1 MDGITRKQK
10 NKIIKSSP
18 SSPYAYN
25 IASYDENIR
34 HLIGWPGYRTSNN
47 KSGLDYLETRAEW
60 AHMQGVMIRWMI
72 TGKFKTRN
80 PIYLFLMTLFGIFQA
95 SPVLLF
101 LSREGRATLLQNL
114 LVFLVPILVGLL
126 LLGNVILSLIKVD
139 KGESITGD

>member
-18 SSPYAYN
+18 SSPFAYN
-25 IASYDENIR
+25 IASYDDNIR
-34 HLIGWPGYRTSNN
+34 YLIGWPGYRTSNN

-60 AHMQGVMIRWMI
+60 AHMQGVMIRWLI

-80 PIYLFLMTLFGIFQA
+80 PVYLFLMTLFGIFQA

-114 LVFLVPILVGLL
+114 FVFLMPILVGLL
-126 LLGNVILSLIKVD
+126 LLGNIILSLIKVD

>member
-25 IASYDENIR
+25 IASYDDNIR
-34 HLIGWPGYRTSNN
+34 YLIGWPGYRTSNN
-47 KSGLDYLETRAEW
+47 KSGLDYLETQAEW
-60 AHMQGVMIRWMI
+60 AHMQGVMIRWLI

-80 PIYLFLMTLFGIFQA
+80 PVYLFLMTLFGIFQA

-114 LVFLVPILVGLL
+114 FVFLMPILVGLL
-126 LLGNVILSLIKVD
+126 LLGNIILSLIKVD
-139 KGESITGD
+139 KDESITGD

>member
-25 IASYDENIR
+25 IASYDDNIR
-34 HLIGWPGYRTSNN
+34 YLIGWPGYRTSNN

-60 AHMQGVMIRWMI
+60 AHMQGVMIRWLI

-80 PIYLFLMTLFGIFQA
+80 PVYLFLMTLFGIFQA

-114 LVFLVPILVGLL
+114 FVFLMPILVGLL
-126 LLGNVILSLIKVD
+126 LLGNIILSLIKVD

>member
-25 IASYDENIR
+25 IASYDDNIR
-34 HLIGWPGYRTSNN
+34 YLIGWPGYRTSNN

-60 AHMQGVMIRWMI
+60 AHMQGVMIRWLI

-80 PIYLFLMTLFGIFQA
+80 PVYLFLMTLFGIFQA

-114 LVFLVPILVGLL
+114 FVFLMPILVGLL
-126 LLGNVILSLIKVD
+126 LLGNIILSLIKVD
-139 KGESITGD
+139 KDESITGD